1 MLQNI
6 FENRCAQ
13 WRWIF
18 SVISSIKQ
26 ENVAPII
33 YYIFLKLYPFSN
45 VPIFWLKST
54 DSYKWIN
61 NNVFLVPRGLRT
73 SKYTCFCNGGRPWR
87 KNNTKVVDVPR
98 WGSQSTKFGE
108 DFTLFK
114 TFENDCCS
122 SRNQDYIVYPKGENF
137 VSIAIAT
144 RYKLHYFLNAS
155 LFLLSSVIYGVLHF
169 LLAPFFFQPYW
180 HTHFLY
186 LISRKW
192 FLHISFKHINF
203 HN

>member
-1 MLQNI
+1 M
-6 FENRCAQ
+6 
-13 WRWIF
+13 
-18 SVISSIKQ
+18 ISSIKQ
-26 ENVAPII
+26 GNVSPII
-33 YYIFLKLYPFSN
+33 YYIYFKLYPFAN
-45 VPIFWLKST
+45 VLLFWLKSI
-54 DSYKWIN
+54 DSYKWIKN
-61 NNVFLVPRGLRT
+61 DVFSS
-73 SKYTCFCNGGRPWR
+73 SKRVHNFQVHMLLQWW
-87 KNNTKVVDVPR
+87 KAMKAEHTKSTDVPR
-98 WGSQSTKFGE
+98 RGSQSTKFGE

-137 VSIAIAT
+137 VSIAIST

-155 LFLLSSVIYGVLHF
+155 LFLSTC
-169 LLAPFFFQPYW
+169 AFFFQPYW